1 MKFFYTA
8 GGNANWYN
16 HYGKQS
22 GASLKKLKIEP
33 HYDPT
38 SGHIYGETIIQKDRC
53 ISMFTE
59 ALFPIA
65 KTWKQTKCPLT
76 DEWIKEM
83 CI

>member
-1 MKFFYTA
+1 MQIGTITME
-8 GGNANWYN
+8 N
-16 HYGKQS
+16 
-22 GASLKKLKIEP
+22 SLEYHKKKLKIEP
-33 HYDPT
+33 QYDPT

-53 ISMFTE
+53 NSMFTE
-59 ALFPIA
+59 ALFTIA